1 MAFLPISHILFVD
14 DSLFFCK
21 TQREECQ
28 TFLRILKHY
37 EMVSDQQ
44 INFEKSWIQFEQ
56 KIEEPTRQELQNI
69 LGIHNL
75 GGMGSYLGIPKNLG
89 GSKIQVFGFIENHLI
104 NRVNGWTFKF
114 YQQRERK

>member
-1 MAFLPISHILFVD
+1 MR
-14 DSLFFCK
+14 SLFANDRLFFHK
-21 TQREECQ
+21 AHKKECQ
-28 TFLRILKHY
+28 TILRILKEY
-37 EMVSDQQ
+37 ELVSCQQ